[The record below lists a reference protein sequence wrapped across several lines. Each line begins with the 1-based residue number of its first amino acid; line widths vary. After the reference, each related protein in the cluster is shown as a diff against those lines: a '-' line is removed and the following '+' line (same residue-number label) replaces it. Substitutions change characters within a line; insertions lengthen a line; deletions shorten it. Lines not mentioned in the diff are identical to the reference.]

1 MNRALLVLLL
11 VMGTAQAQNTLV
23 FTAET
28 TTGTEQ
34 VTPVLTWTTTPAADL
49 CTASGDWSG
58 VKLPAGQETLAPITS
73 SATYNITCEWTDDS
87 ATLSWTAPTQNTDG
101 TDLTDLAGFKLK
113 RGLSPGGPYD
123 QATIDIPDPNA
134 TSHVDGPLLGGEY
147 CYVSL
152 AYNAIGTESDNSNE
166 ACKTVEPGLDTKSV
180 GITVNAKPNAP
191 SGMTIQ

>member
-1 MNRALLVLLL
+1 VRKLLFVLLL
-11 VMGTAQAQNTLV
+11 VASSAQAQNTLV

-28 TTGTEQ
+28 TTGVET
-34 VTPVLTWTTTPAADL
+34 VTPVLTWTTTPPADV

-73 SATYNITCEWTDDS
+73 GATYNITCDWTDDK
-87 ATLSWTAPTQNTDG
+87 ATLTWTAPTQNTDG
-101 TDLTDLAGFKLK
+101 TPLTDLAGFKLM

-123 QATIDIPDPNA
+123 QETIDIPDPNA
-134 TSHVDGPLLGGEY
+134 TSYVDQPLLGGQY

-152 AYNAIGTESDNSNE
+152 AYNAIGTESDQSNE
-166 ACKTVEPGLDTKSV
+166 ACKDVSIGVDTKSV
-180 GITVNAKPNAP
+180 GITVNPKPNAP